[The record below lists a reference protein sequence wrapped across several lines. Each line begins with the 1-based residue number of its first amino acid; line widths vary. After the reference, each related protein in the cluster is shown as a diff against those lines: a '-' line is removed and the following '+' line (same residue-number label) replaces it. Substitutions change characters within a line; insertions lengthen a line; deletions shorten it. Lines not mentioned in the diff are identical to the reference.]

1 MADIAEPA
9 EVLTAYGVDA
19 RYPGF
24 VTDEDEAD
32 HALVMMERWNDGTM
46 ECVVRWAQQQLD

>member
-1 MADIAEPA
+1 MADIAGPA

-24 VTDEDEAD
+24 VTDEDEAA
-32 HALVMMERWNDGTM
+32 HALVMMER
-46 ECVVRWAQQQLD
+46 VVRWAQPQMD